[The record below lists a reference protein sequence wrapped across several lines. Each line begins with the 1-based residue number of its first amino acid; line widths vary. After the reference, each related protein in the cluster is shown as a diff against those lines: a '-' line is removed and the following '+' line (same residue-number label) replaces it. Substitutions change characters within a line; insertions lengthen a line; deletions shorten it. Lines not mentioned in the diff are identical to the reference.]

1 MFMGCELEAGPVRV
15 CQNSPAS
22 FFTSSKIMFMGC
34 ELEAGPVKVRV
45 NRKVPLLF

>member
-1 MFMGCELEAGPVRV
+1 M
-15 CQNSPAS
+15 NII

-34 ELEAGPVKVRV
+34 ELEAGLVRV